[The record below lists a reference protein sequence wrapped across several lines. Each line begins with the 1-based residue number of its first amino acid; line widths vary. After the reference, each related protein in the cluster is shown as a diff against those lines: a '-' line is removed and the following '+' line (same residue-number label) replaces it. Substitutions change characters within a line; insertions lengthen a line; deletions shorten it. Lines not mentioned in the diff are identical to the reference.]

1 MIPKTYRN
9 FYSEHLLER
18 ICYTTEFEVEGWRK
32 IPPLI
37 ELLQKYT
44 NRLTPNLKLEMKAHK
59 IFPSREIMI
68 DKTKNNF
75 QEFDSNFLTNTN
87 KKFLVNYPMKKS
99 FINNHFRQANPKKL
113 TVYVSQV
120 IPINQK
126 YFEKDYTPV
135 RLHVIS
141 LVPTFM

>member
-1 MIPKTYRN
+1 M
-9 FYSEHLLER
+9 ER
-18 ICYTTEFEVEGWRK
+18 ICCKTEFEVEGWRK

-44 NRLTPNLKLEMKAHK
+44 DKLTPNLKLEMKAHK

-99 FINNHFRQANPKKL
+99 FIYDHFGQDNPKKL
-113 TVYVSQV
+113 TVYVSQA

-126 YFEKDYTPV
+126 YMDKN
-135 RLHVIS
+135 
-141 LVPTFM
+141 